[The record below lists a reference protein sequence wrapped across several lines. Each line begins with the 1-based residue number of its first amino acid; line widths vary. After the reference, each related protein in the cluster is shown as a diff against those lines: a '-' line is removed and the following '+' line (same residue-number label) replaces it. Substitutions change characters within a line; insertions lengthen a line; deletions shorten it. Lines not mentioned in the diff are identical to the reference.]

1 MSANET
7 AERIF
12 RLVCDWFGVTRED
25 VLSRCRR
32 RVLVD
37 ARMVFCYSVR
47 HHTNLPLAEIGRRIG
62 RTHADVMHHVANGAE
77 WERDR
82 KLNPT
87 CHDAIAQVAS
97 TL

>member
-1 MSANET
+1 MNANET

-12 RLVCDWFGVTRED
+12 RIVCDWFGVTRED

-47 HHTNLPLAEIGRRIG
+47 RHTNLPLAEIGRRID
-62 RTHADVMHHVANGAE
+62 RTHADVMHHIAIGVDCAN
-77 WERDR
+77 ERM
-82 KLNPT
+82 LNPT
-87 CHDAIAQVAS
+87 CHDAIAQVAFS
-97 TL
+97 L

>member
-12 RLVCDWFGVTRED
+12 RIVCEWFGVTRED

-37 ARMVFCYSVR
+37 ARMVFCYAVR
-47 HHTNLPLAEIGRRIG
+47 CHTNLPLAEIGRRIG
-62 RTHADVMHHVANGAE
+62 RTHADVMHHVANGVDCAIE
-77 WERDR
+77 R
-82 KLNPT
+82 KLNPN
-87 CHDAIAQVAS
+87 CHDAIARVALS
-97 TL
+97 L